1 MWRVFYRVF
10 IPILGVSFL
19 FTQENFWG
27 ERLGF
32 PFHFSGDFFFRSL
45 AFPIRVL

>member
-10 IPILGVSFL
+10 ILILGVSFL

-27 ERLGF
+27 ECLGF
-32 PFHFSGDFFFRSL
+32 PLHFFGEFFFRSL
-45 AFPIRVL
+45 AFPIRAL

>member
-1 MWRVFYRVF
+1 MWRVF

-19 FTQENFWG
+19 FTQENFLG

-32 PFHFSGDFFFRSL
+32 PLHFSGEFFFRSL
-45 AFPIRVL
+45 TFPIRAL